1 MELGAW
7 ILENRCE
14 CVGRGIIGDLSVT
27 QAFSLGQ
34 KKKKKKKKNMV
45 TPGTSFNAENAL
57 YLYHQQRLEQK

>member
-27 QAFSLGQ
+27 QAFTLGQ
-34 KKKKKKKKNMV
+34 KKKKKNMV